1 MDCAQLWDGAFRI
14 RVDEGMCVVR
24 SGCVM
29 CCAWKTRCGGK
40 VGLMQQ
46 PLTSEDPVRQVPDL
60 MPTETAPSLG
70 QAGGNVCFF
79 HCL

>member
-1 MDCAQLWDGAFRI
+1 
-14 RVDEGMCVVR
+14 MCVVR